1 MLFPYLKVLPK
12 GPHSCRAKG
21 TFTAADQGFYK
32 SVERAAGHPN
42 RSRVAC
48 PLPSPHVNIV
58 FSPSEKPTLGVEIE
72 VQVVDEAGALATDT
86 AATKILTEL
95 GDSPGFKHELLECT
109 IEVITDVCDTV
120 QDVRE
125 DLSGKLVQLAEVAEN
140 LGYRIMCTGTH
151 PFSPWSDQTVSP
163 DPRYHRLIES
173 CQWTARR
180 LLIFGIHTHVG
191 VRSGEEA
198 IAISRSLAT
207 FIPHFLALSS
217 SSPFWQGRDT
227 GLASVRSK
235 VFESLP
241 TAGLPYLMENWGQFQ
256 RFMRTLIGA
265 GTIRSIREVWWDIR
279 PHPGFGTLEL
289 RICDGIPTMEELLAT
304 VALSQCLVVW
314 IGERY
319 NAGMEFPEHQQWTIR
334 ENKWRA
340 ARYGL
345 DAEVIRDEDGNLI
358 SLRRSIG
365 DLVERLENNA
375 HNLGCYDE
383 LMGINRI
390 LERGTSATRQREV
403 YSDTKDLSRVVD
415 SLVEE
420 MRTGKPRPLPDSDLA
435 GVTPVHGSALR
446 GEH

>member
-1 MLFPYLKVLPK
+1 M
-12 GPHSCRAKG
+12 
-21 TFTAADQGFYK
+21 
-32 SVERAAGHPN
+32 
-42 RSRVAC
+42 
-48 PLPSPHVNIV
+48 NIV
-58 FSPSEKPTLGVEIE
+58 FSGSDRPTLGVEIE

-95 GDSPGFKHELLECT
+95 DHAPGYKHELLECT
-109 IEVITDVCDTV
+109 VEVITDVCPTV
-120 QDVRE
+120 KAVRR
-125 DLSGKLVQLAEVAEN
+125 DLGAKVERLIEVADAQ
-140 LGYRIMCTGTH
+140 GYRIICTGTH
-151 PFSPWSDQTVSP
+151 PFSSWADQTVSP
-163 DPRYHRLIES
+163 DPRYHRLIED

-191 VRSGEEA
+191 LASGEEA
-198 IAISRSLAT
+198 IAVSNGLSA

-227 GLASVRSK
+227 GLASIRSK

-241 TAGLPYLMENWGQFQ
+241 TAGLPYYMSNWGEFQ

-289 RICDGIPTMEELLAT
+289 RICDGIPTMDELCAI
-304 VALSQCLVVW
+304 VALSQALVVW
-314 IGERY
+314 LAERY
-319 NAGMEFPEHQQWTIR
+319 NSGLEVPQHQAWTIR

-340 ARYGL
+340 ARWGL
-345 DAEVIRDEDGNLI
+345 DAEIIRDEEGNLV

-365 DLVERLENNA
+365 DLVNRLEPVAERL
-375 HNLGCYDE
+375 GCIDD
-383 LMGINRI
+383 LQRVNDI

-403 YSDTKDLSRVVD
+403 FGRSHDLSKVVD

-420 MRTGKPRPLPDSDLA
+420 MASGKVGALPNHDLVGGTVVHGDPLA
-435 GVTPVHGSALR
+435 G
-446 GEH
+446 E